1 MNQFLLKSNALYQN
15 AQFKRIYT
23 WTLSGITFILII
35 VVPFFIKRAT
45 LIGSIYLDLFVRLF
59 ITYCFFHLFHFVAH
73 LDQYYEKF
81 YASTIPLTFQKP
93 DGLKQIVNILA
104 AIFAGCCGGV
114 FYNAILKFFIP
125 NLGIFSILFS
135 IFIGLSS
142 LILLLSQCQKR

>member
-15 AQFKRIYT
+15 ARFKRIYT
-23 WTLSGITFILII
+23 WTLSGITFFLLI
-35 VVPFFIKRAT
+35 VVPFFIKRTT
-45 LIGSIYLDLFVRLF
+45 LIGSEYFDLFVRLF
-59 ITYCFFHLFHFVAH
+59 ITYSCFYLFHFIVH

-104 AIFAGCCGGV
+104 AIFAGCFGGV

-125 NLGIFSILFS
+125 NIGIFSIFIS
-135 IFIGLSS
+135 FFIGLSS
-142 LILLLSQCQKR
+142 LMLLLSQYQKR